1 MFFTVSIWQEC
12 FLDMISNYCNS
23 IVNVD
28 SSYYAKVDEKAN
40 ILLSNSIKQVNET
53 KWVAE
58 LLANALV

>member
-1 MFFTVSIWQEC
+1 
-12 FLDMISNYCNS
+12 MISNYCNS